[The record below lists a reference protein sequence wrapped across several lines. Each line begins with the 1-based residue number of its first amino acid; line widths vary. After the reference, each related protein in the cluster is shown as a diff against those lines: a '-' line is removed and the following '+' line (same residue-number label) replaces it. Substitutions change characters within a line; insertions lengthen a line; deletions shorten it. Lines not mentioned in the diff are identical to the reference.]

1 VLSVRDTGAQDG
13 DVTDE
18 DVLRQAGMGIG
29 LRNTRARLE
38 EIYGDEYALDLDKT
52 SDGGLTVTIRLP
64 YHTASDLQAVE
75 SAR

>member
-1 VLSVRDTGAQDG
+1 MSVRDTGAQDA
-13 DVTDE
+13 DVKDE

-38 EIYGDEYALDLDKT
+38 EIYGDDYALDLDKT
-52 SDGGLTVTIRLP
+52 GDGGLTVKIRLP
-64 YHTASDLQAVE
+64 YHTSSDLQAVE